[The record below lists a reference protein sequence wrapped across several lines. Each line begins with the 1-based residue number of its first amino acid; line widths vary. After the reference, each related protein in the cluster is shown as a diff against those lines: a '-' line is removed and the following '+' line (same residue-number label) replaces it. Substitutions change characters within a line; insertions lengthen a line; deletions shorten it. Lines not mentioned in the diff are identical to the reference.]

1 MPKRQLLML
10 AVLLLIGGGWAF
22 LYREK
27 IKAAWREW
35 FYAPMHPMTLAIF
48 RAVIFLELFISANP
62 RISMEYASLPK
73 TLQYPPL
80 IANMFD
86 WNPTPGGMQTTL
98 LIYQIACVL
107 GFLGL
112 FTRTSAWV
120 AVITGVYVLGVPQ
133 LFGKVNHSHHMIW
146 FALLIACG
154 PPSLALSIDGI
165 FQAWR
170 RADRGDVD
178 APKPDFAHGLPIKIA
193 ICMMGL
199 MYFFPGLWKVL
210 AGGPEWVTP
219 LNTARIMHG
228 DWLMMGHWMPVVRL
242 DGMPIVL
249 FLGSVGTI
257 VFELLFF
264 PLAIFRRTRW
274 MAALGGLAFHNMT
287 YLNLGIRFGTVQ
299 AMYVIFIDWFEFLRK
314 VGRRIWKTPLYVV
327 YDGDCRFCRRVLA
340 SIKTLEYFDQLA
352 FVNGQAVD
360 ELPDGTPIPYTREQ
374 RLQDIYAYE
383 DGTWHT
389 GDRVYARLARRVP
402 KLWVFVPFL
411 SMKAISGAIYRRM
424 ADNRHLLIGEKK
436 EREPLKLSTLPLSV
450 VGTAL
455 FVSVF
460 ILGVRDKYNAWPIAS
475 YPTYEAVNAGYVHH
489 IGYFDGEKTHVPQF
503 DPELRE
509 RFMPNRLNGLFSAI
523 RQDQDEAHQ
532 RAALVAFWNLWKP
545 GKPLPAAV
553 ELESDTDP
561 AQWKTPSKVLRVIPL
576 Q

>member
-22 LYREK
+22 FFREK

-35 FYAPMHPMTLAIF
+35 FYAAMHPMTLAIF

-62 RISMEYASLPK
+62 RISVEYASLPK

-80 IANMFD
+80 IANLFD
-86 WNPTPGGMQTTL
+86 WNPTPGGMQNTL

-178 APKPDFAHGLPIKIA
+178 SPKPDLAHGLPIKIA
-193 ICMMGL
+193 ICLMGL

-219 LNTARIMHG
+219 TNTARIMHA
-228 DWLMMGHWMPVVRL
+228 DWLMMGHWMPIVRL
-242 DGMPIVL
+242 DGLPIVL
-249 FLGSVGTI
+249 LWGSIGTI

-264 PLAIFRRTRW
+264 PLALFRRTRF

-299 AMYVIFIDWFEFLRK
+299 AMYVIFVDWFEFLRG
-314 VGRRIWKTPLYVV
+314 VGRRLWKTPLYVV

-340 SIKTLEYFDQLA
+340 SIKTLEYFDQLV
-352 FVNGQAVD
+352 FVDGQAVD
-360 ELPDGTPIPYTREQ
+360 ELPDGTSIPYSREQ

-383 DGTWHT
+383 NGVWHT

-402 KLWVFVPFL
+402 KLWIFVPFL
-411 SMKAISGAIYRRM
+411 SMRAISGAIYRRM
-424 ADNRHLLIGEKK
+424 ADNRHLLIGAKK
-436 EREPLKLSTLPLSV
+436 EREPLKLSTLLLSV

-460 ILGVRDKYNAWPIAS
+460 ILGIRDKYNAWPIAS
-475 YPTYEAVNAGYVHH
+475 YPTYETVNSGVVHH
-489 IGYFDGEKTHVPQF
+489 IGYFDGEKTLVPQF

-523 RQDQDEAHQ
+523 RQDPDEAHQ
-532 RAALVAFWNLWKP
+532 KAALIAFWNIWKP
-545 GKPLPAAV
+545 GKPVPVAV

-561 AQWKTPSKVLRVIPL
+561 AKWNTPSKVLKVIRL